1 MDGKRPIIHDQ
12 TNLLPKQRLLVVFP
26 ALACALLITYIDQ
39 QSIGVM
45 LPTIGRDLDC
55 ASTIVWA
62 GTSSLIANTAFQVLY
77 GRLSDIWGRKY
88 LLLGCLG
95 LLALGDLLCGF
106 AKTGTQLYAFRGVSG
121 VANGGI
127 MALVMM
133 IVSDITTLEQRG
145 KYQGILGSC
154 VGLGNSIGP
163 FVAAAFAGSS
173 TATWRATFYLIAPL
187 AVLVAALLLWLLPP
201 QRLPADEPW
210 RAKLAKVDY
219 AGIVLSAAGTIILLV
234 PVSGLGTQFSAHSA
248 MVIAMLTVGAV
259 LLALFVV
266 NEWRWARLPMFPLR
280 LFHNGALAAML
291 VQNFLIGIVFY
302 SLLYY
307 LPIYF
312 QTARQYGRIA
322 SAALVLPIVV
332 PQAVASAAS
341 GQYISRRGRYGE
353 VIWLGYGLWT
363 LGTAL
368 QCLFARRGFPI
379 AGVAVVLA
387 VQGCG
392 VGLVFQPTLV
402 AAQAH
407 SPKQDRAVVIS
418 ARNFI
423 RALGGSAG
431 LAIASAVFSSTLLS
445 SLPAAL
451 PASVR
456 TSIQDAVFAVPDL
469 TGVADV
475 ALREGVIEAYAHA
488 FRNISILWA
497 AAMGTC
503 LLLMVFIKD
512 KGLARKVDEEKAQ
525 AAAVEAVAGTTA
537 AAAVTEGE
545 TSSTDTSETGGV
557 VEERQ
562 LSLVIV
568 GGEKAD
574 EKV

>member
-1 MDGKRPIIHDQ
+1 MKDVKEPTIHDQ
-12 TNLLPKQRLLVVFP
+12 TNLLPKRRLLVVFP

-106 AKTGTQLYAFRGVSG
+106 AKTGTQLYVFRGVSG

-133 IVSDITTLEQRG
+133 IVSDVTTLEQRG

-163 FVAAAFAGSS
+163 FVAAAFTGSK
-173 TATWRATFYLIAPL
+173 ATWRSTFYLIAPL
-187 AVLVAALLLWLLPP
+187 AVLVAVLLFTLLPP
-201 QRLPADEPW
+201 QAIPANESW
-210 RAKLAKVDY
+210 RAKLGKVDY
-219 AGIVLSAAGTIILLV
+219 WGIAFSAAGTIILLV
-234 PVSGLGTQFSAHSA
+234 PISGLGTQFAVRSA

-259 LLALFVV
+259 LLVLFVV
-266 NEWRWARLPMFPLR
+266 NEWRWAKLPMFPLR
-280 LFHNGALAAML
+280 LFRNMALAAML

-332 PQAVASAAS
+332 PQAIASAAS

-368 QCLFARRGFPI
+368 QCLFARHGFPI

-387 VQGCG
+387 IEGLG

-431 LAIASAVFSSTLLS
+431 LAIASAVFSNTLLS
-445 SLPAAL
+445 SLPVAL
-451 PASVR
+451 PESVR
-456 TSIQDAVFAVPDL
+456 DSIQGAIFAVPDL
-469 TGVADV
+469 TSVAD
-475 ALREGVIEAYAHA
+475 ATLREGVFDAYSHA

-503 LLLMVFIKD
+503 LLLMVLIKD
-512 KGLARKVDEEKAQ
+512 KGLARNVDEKKAQ
-525 AAAVEAVAGTTA
+525 ETAEAAA
-537 AAAVTEGE
+537 AAAVVEGE
-545 TSSTDTSETGGV
+545 ASSTDASETSGV
-557 VEERQ
+557 VEGILE
-562 LSLVIV
+562 SCVVI
-568 GGEKAD
+568 GSEKAD